1 MFFINLL
8 HNGIPHIYIHVYHIN
23 CISNLAST
31 CPCLSGQLVMPISP
45 FSLFLYLLI
54 NLYMQPT
61 CAMSS
66 VLYTWRR
73 LLSKE
78 DFQLQEGLNRKQR
91 SIGKKKQWR
100 SSSGKL
106 LCIDGGGLC
115 HKTTSELGKFG
126 SGPTKSRSV
135 RKHFC
140 YRPLSEPES
149 SGSVRIVGFDHR
161 PLPDLWCNDY
171 KNRAGLFTC
180 YLLTPIYK
188 SKILIEVSKKITSAF
203 NLIHNTSLKVDN

>member
-1 MFFINLL
+1 MSIVILKVLSSRKRKFSYICCIMVC
-8 HNGIPHIYIHVYHIN
+8 HTYIHVHQIH
-23 CISNLAST
+23 CISSLAST
-31 CPCLSGQLVMPISP
+31 CPCSPGQLEMSISP
-45 FSLFLYLLI
+45 FSLFLLMYLLI
-54 NLYMQPT
+54 NLYIQPT

-78 DFQLQEGLNRKQR
+78 DLQLQEGLNRKQR
-91 SIGKKKQWR
+91 SIAKNNGIVQG
-100 SSSGKL
+100 GKL

-115 HKTTSELGKFG
+115 HQTAPELGKFR

-140 YRPLSEPES
+140 YWPLSEPES

-161 PLPDLWCNDY
+161 PLTDSWCNDY
-171 KNRAGLFTC
+171 KNRSGLFTC
-180 YLLTPIYK
+180 YL
-188 SKILIEVSKKITSAF
+188 
-203 NLIHNTSLKVDN
+203 

>member
-1 MFFINLL
+1 MQ
-8 HNGIPHIYIHVYHIN
+8 
-23 CISNLAST
+23 
-31 CPCLSGQLVMPISP
+31 CLP
-45 FSLFLYLLI
+45 FSTRDVDYCQKKTSNSRKGLTE
-54 NLYMQPT
+54 NN
-61 CAMSS
+61 A
-66 VLYTWRR
+66 
-73 LLSKE
+73 LS
-78 DFQLQEGLNRKQR
+78 
-91 SIGKKKQWR
+91 GKKKQWR
-100 SSSGKL
+100 SSSSKL

-180 YLLTPIYK
+180 YLLTPTYK